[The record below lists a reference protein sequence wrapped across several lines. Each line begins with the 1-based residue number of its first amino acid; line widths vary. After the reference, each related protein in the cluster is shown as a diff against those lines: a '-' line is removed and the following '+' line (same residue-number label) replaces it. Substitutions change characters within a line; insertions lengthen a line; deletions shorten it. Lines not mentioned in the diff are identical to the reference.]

1 MVKDKKR
8 TAAFIAVYFIF
19 FAALLIIGS
28 FKDFEIEKEVFNP
41 QNFFA
46 KLFETWGEA
55 PRFAMW
61 GPAATVLLFTR
72 RSIKECFT
80 VFHRLLPFIPE
91 ISEKQTQTKAYKFFN
106 FIVNAI
112 EIIGFTV
119 LAVLG
124 WDKLIRNIGKY
135 YVDLSK
141 AVWYIIAA
149 VVAAIVILI
158 FTKIP
163 KRILYKLEPLALCVI
178 LIGIFY
184 CFLDPIKSIVNRARF
199 REMVAF
205 SNGIENSRGANIT
218 PALIPS
224 SDFSYYTEWY
234 QKGFG
239 GTLLNG
245 FELEGTSCPSGHVM
259 SGCFIFLSTLLCSAF
274 ERLKK
279 YKTPVCI
286 LCFAYTAALSL
297 TRMMRGAHFLS
308 DIALGALLGMIF
320 FLVSAGVLRIFE
332 KKRILERD

>member
-1 MVKDKKR
+1 MIQDKKR
-8 TAAFIAVYFIF
+8 TTAFIAVYFIF

-28 FKDFEIEKEVFNP
+28 FKDFQIEKAVFNP
-41 QNFFA
+41 QNSFAEFF
-46 KLFETWGEA
+46 EIWGEA

-91 ISEKQTQTKAYKFFN
+91 ISEKQTQTNVYKFFN
-106 FIVNAI
+106 FIVNSI

-124 WDKLIRNIGKY
+124 WDKLIRNVGKY

-149 VVAAIVILI
+149 VVAIIVILI

-163 KRILYKLEPLALCVI
+163 KEILYRLEPLALCGI

-184 CFLDPIKSIVNRARF
+184 CFLGPIKSIANRARF

-205 SNGIENSRGANIT
+205 SNGFENPKDANIT
-218 PALIPS
+218 SAFIS
-224 SDFSYYTEWY
+224 TSDFSYYTEWY

-259 SGCFIFLSTLLCSAF
+259 SGCFIFLSTLLCNAF
-274 ERLKK
+274 EGLKK
-279 YKTPVCI
+279 YKTPVFI

-308 DIALGALLGMIF
+308 DIALGAILGMIF
-320 FLVSAGVLRIFE
+320 FLVAAGVLKIFE